1 MKYVIAMA
9 AAPPKNT
16 RRAAITLWPPPMTAP
31 TAPETAR
38 SISDATVIAQGLK
51 LLLLATAARIGTIAP
66 SEKAPADASA
76 ALGWGAKYGQASGIQ
91 GKTYGIPTKDAS
103 IRRTLSIEEI
113 KPFVDEFIEF
123 AKANENFIFLVIEI
137 GCGLAGLKPKEVA
150 PLFKEAVNVD
160 KIYLPA
166 RFWHKLS
173 NLT

>member
-1 MKYVIAMA
+1 MIERTTPNIITKLKDNEIFIFGSNLSGRHGKGA
-9 AAPPKNT
+9 AKT
-16 RRAAITLWPPPMTAP
+16 
-31 TAPETAR
+31 
-38 SISDATVIAQGLK
+38 
-51 LLLLATAARIGTIAP
+51 
-66 SEKAPADASA
+66 

-160 KIYLPA
+160 NIYLPA